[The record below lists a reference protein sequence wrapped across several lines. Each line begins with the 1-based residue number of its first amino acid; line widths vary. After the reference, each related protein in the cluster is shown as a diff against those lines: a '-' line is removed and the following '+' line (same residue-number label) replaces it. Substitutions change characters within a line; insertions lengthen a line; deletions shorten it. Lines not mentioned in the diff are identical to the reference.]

1 MAAEPTKNPN
11 DTPPTKGHSSHGRSL
26 RPPSH
31 LLLTG
36 DWADYHRSQAAWAA
50 HNAHLRDVLAQ
61 QRAARAVEKRS

>member
-1 MAAEPTKNPN
+1 MAAEPTKSSN
-11 DTPPTKGHSSHGRSL
+11 DTPPTSHPSHGGLL

-50 HNAHLRDVLAQ
+50 YSARLRDMIAR
-61 QRAARAVEKRS
+61 QRAARAAETRS

>member
-1 MAAEPTKNPN
+1 MPANTNDRDTKEAPS
-11 DTPPTKGHSSHGRSL
+11 TSHSSHGRSL

-50 HNAHLRDVLAQ
+50 HIAQLRDVIAQ
-61 QRAARAVEKRS
+61 QRAARAKGH